1 MSPPINFLRLYRKRS
16 PLTQSDIACLLGL
29 PDDSNIS
36 RYEKGQ
42 REPGIEFLLV
52 YHLLFDATIESF
64 FEYQSTEIKAILLKR
79 IESLNIELRKE
90 PNSAKH
96 IPKIKFLEQVI
107 SRLTK

>member
-16 PLTQSDIACLLGL
+16 PLTQSDIAYLLEL

-42 REPGIEFLLV
+42 REPGIGFLLV
-52 YHLLFDATIESF
+52 YHLLFDTTIESF
-64 FEYQSTEIKAILLKR
+64 FEYQSAEVKSSLVKR

-90 PNSAKH
+90 PSNAKH
-96 IPKIKFLEQVI
+96 ISKIKFLEQVI

>member
-16 PLTQSDIACLLGL
+16 PLTQSDIAYLLGL

-52 YHLLFDATIESF
+52 YHLLFNATIESF
-64 FEYQSTEIKAILLKR
+64 FEYQSAEVRANLLQR
-79 IESLNIELRKE
+79 IEALNIGLRKDG
-90 PNSAKH
+90 NNAKH
-96 IPKIKFLEQVI
+96 LSKIKFLEQVI
-107 SRLTK
+107 SRLTT